1 MNALY
6 SRIPVI
12 ALMCVFFI
20 SAAPAQA
27 HALEVSGWIPY
38 WATAK
43 GTKTAISNIT
53 SFTEISPFAYSVK
66 MNGTL
71 ADTAGIKKGGWKK
84 LFAAARKNDVKI
96 IPSVM
101 WSDRD
106 NISRILKDDALRAV
120 HVEEVAHVVS
130 DNDFDGIDID
140 YENKGASVRTFY
152 SLFLKELKAKLGDK
166 MLVCTIEARTPPG
179 ALYRVIPTDL
189 EYANDYKEINKYCDR
204 VRIMTYDQQT
214 ADWKLNEAADGPYAP
229 LSDIAWVRKVMDLA
243 AKDIDKDKL
252 VMGIPTY
259 GHEYE
264 VTVSP
269 TGGYTYR
276 KLWAFNPGY
285 VPEITKKYKVSA
297 TRADHGEM
305 MVSYISKKSAAYK
318 KKFVGAPST
327 TPKGE
332 LAIEHAISYAKASGK
347 PTTVNILWWHD
358 AGAIK
363 QNLDLAASLGLQG
376 VAFFK
381 VDGSAD
387 KGMWKLI

>member
-6 SRIPVI
+6 SRLSVLALLI
-12 ALMCVFFI
+12 ALCI
-20 SAAPAQA
+20 PLAPAQA
-27 HALEVSGWIPY
+27 QELEVSGWIPY
-38 WATAK
+38 WAIAK

-66 MNGTL
+66 TDGSL
-71 ADTAGIKKGGWKK
+71 ADTAGIKKGSWKK
-84 LFAAARKNDVKI
+84 LITAAEANNVKV

-101 WSDRD
+101 WSDRE
-106 NISRILKDDALRAV
+106 NIKRVLSDEMLRT
-120 HVEEVAHVVS
+120 HHVAHVAKVVS

-140 YENKGASVRTFY
+140 YENKSASTRIYF

-166 MLVCTIEARTPPG
+166 MLVCTVEARTPPDS
-179 ALYRVIPTDL
+179 LYRVIPADL

-214 ADWKLNEAADGPYAP
+214 ADWKLNGAAGGPYAP

-243 AKDIDKDKL
+243 AKDISKDKL

-269 TGGYTYR
+269 TGGFSYK

-285 VPEITKKYKVSA
+285 VPEITKKYKVTTS
-297 TRADHGEM
+297 RADHGEM
-305 MVSYISKKSAAYK
+305 MVSYIPKKSAAYK
-318 KKFVGAPST
+318 KKLTILSSV
-327 TPKGE
+327 PKGE
-332 LAIEHAISYAKASGK
+332 IAIEQAIRYAKESSK
-347 PTTVNILWWHD
+347 PTTVNVLWWHD

-363 QNLDLAASLGLQG
+363 QNLDLASTLGLRG
-376 VAFFK
+376 VTFFK
-381 VDGSAD
+381 IDGSAD
-387 KGMWKLI
+387 KGMWSLI